1 MARKKAETTADGV
14 DVSGNNLAI
23 DTSAQPNGV
32 AVPAGAI
39 PLTFEPIQINNYN
52 LTDLKNT
59 LDDALKRVRSLGTA
73 DTIFLPKAKDTAP
86 LLSTVPCPAGLLLP
100 NTYAHGR

>member
-14 DVSGNNLAI
+14 EATTTNDLTV
-23 DTSAQPNGV
+23 DTSATINGV
-32 AVPAGAI
+32 AVPADAV

-59 LDDALKRVRSLGTA
+59 LDDALKRVGSFWETTH
-73 DTIFLPKAKDTAP
+73 TIFLPKAEITTAR
-86 LLSTVPCPAGLLLP
+86 SS
-100 NTYAHGR
+100 